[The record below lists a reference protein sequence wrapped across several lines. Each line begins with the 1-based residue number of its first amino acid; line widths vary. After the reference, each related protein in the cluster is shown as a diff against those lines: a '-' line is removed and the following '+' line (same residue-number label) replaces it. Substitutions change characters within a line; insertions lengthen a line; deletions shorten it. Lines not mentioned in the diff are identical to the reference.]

1 MGKKPNKLKTLSIPI
16 FNPIYFAL
24 SFPFLLNRKSSNC
37 SVQKLFLSFLL
48 FLPNTTLCLNRAI
61 NLLRIIKSLA
71 RLWLQNFA
79 EQNLTRSP
87 VSLAPLTPFSQN
99 SSLIV
104 CALVKKKPPP
114 KKKKK
119 KKKKK

>member
-48 FLPNTTLCLNRAI
+48 FLSNTTLCLNRAI

-71 RLWLQNFA
+71 RLWLQNSA

-87 VSLAPLTPFSQN
+87 VSLARLTPFSQN
-99 SSLIV
+99 RSLIV
-104 CALVKKKPPP
+104 CALVKKKTHTHTRYF
-114 KKKKK
+114 
-119 KKKKK
+119 